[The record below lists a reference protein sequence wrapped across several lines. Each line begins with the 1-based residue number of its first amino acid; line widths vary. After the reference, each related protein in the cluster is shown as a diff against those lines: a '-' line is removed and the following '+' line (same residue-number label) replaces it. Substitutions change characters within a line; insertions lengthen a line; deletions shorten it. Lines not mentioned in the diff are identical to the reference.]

1 LSKVIKKNLESAAD
15 LLRSQHAEI
24 KADTFLKFLA
34 VLDIFTRYLDLQY
47 TSKHATRSGFN
58 VLNTLVL
65 NDGSMSPT
73 EISKIIHRSKNAT
86 CHVVATLEN
95 RGLVTTVPANGDR
108 RSIDVHITNKG
119 LALTQKESILARER
133 LGQSAFNMFSEEELK
148 CLNDLLEKI
157 MQHTL
162 ALIDKNHPD
171 A

>member
-1 LSKVIKKNLESAAD
+1 LSKVNKKNLENAAD

-34 VLDIFTRYLDLQY
+34 VLDVFSRYLDLQY

-65 NDGSMSPT
+65 NGGTMSPT

-86 CHVVATLEN
+86 CHVVSTLES

-108 RSIDVHITNKG
+108 RSIDVQITGKG
-119 LALTQKESILARER
+119 LTLTQQESILARER
-133 LGQSAFNMFSEEELK
+133 LGQSAFSIFSEDELK
-148 CLNDLLEKI
+148 VLNALLEKI
-157 MQHTL
+157 MQHTVS
-162 ALIDKNHPD
+162 LIETENFDS
-171 A
+171 